1 MEEIEAVVREIQ
13 REEDAGEITE
23 NAMFQV
29 PSVVLKDEALPP
41 PGRVTEERSF
51 PSVGFEVLTLSN
63 GMKVGM
69 KTTDFLDDQVLVRCF
84 AKGGLSEVRRAS
96 TSTRCTRT
104 RSRPSSGFSG

>member
-1 MEEIEAVVREIQ
+1 
-13 REEDAGEITE
+13 
-23 NAMFQV
+23 MFQV

-84 AKGGLSEVRRAS
+84 AKGGLSEVPESEYLDALYANTIATELGIFGLKPEILSDVLAGETLRRLE
-96 TSTRCTRT
+96 
-104 RSRPSSGFSG
+104 